1 MGQPGLAEARKTLQ
15 LLAIPSS
22 FRNLVM
28 KGRTKNMVDEPVMP
42 NTVKMMNMSHHLHTS
57 TRGHGSQGSGG
68 GVGRLLL
75 SSLRQSTYQAV
86 LHRGCCGR
94 SAIHRSQNCCSWP
107 LVGESALLPDDL
119 LNGMNGFH

>member
-1 MGQPGLAEARKTLQ
+1 
-15 LLAIPSS
+15 
-22 FRNLVM
+22 M

-42 NTVKMMNMSHHLHTS
+42 NTVKMMNMSHH
-57 TRGHGSQGSGG
+57 
-68 GVGRLLL
+68 
-75 SSLRQSTYQAV
+75 QAV

-119 LNGMNGFH
+119 LSMVVRAEKVLEVLNSV